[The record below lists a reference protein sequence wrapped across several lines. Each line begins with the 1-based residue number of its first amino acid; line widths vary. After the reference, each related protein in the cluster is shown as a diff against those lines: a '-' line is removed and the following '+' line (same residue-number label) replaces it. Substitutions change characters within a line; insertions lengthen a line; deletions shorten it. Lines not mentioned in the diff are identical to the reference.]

1 MHDAKEWENQHRN
14 DGDSNDSHV
23 GGKGGATIV
32 AATCAPSHIRYP
44 QDVSLLNKARKNADK
59 LVDALH
65 MYPTDGKKPHGCC
78 KRARTGLLKYT
89 SHRNRTTK
97 LTRKAIRMQLRY
109 LRGDLEII
117 EWKLLKTLTVHQT
130 ERLSALQTICQQ
142 QKYMHGNQTYRIP
155 GCIVSVR

>member
-65 MYPTDGKKPHGCC
+65 MYPTDRSLMAAANVLG
-78 KRARTGLLKYT
+78 
-89 SHRNRTTK
+89 
-97 LTRKAIRMQLRY
+97 
-109 LRGDLEII
+109 RGF
-117 EWKLLKTLTVHQT
+117 
-130 ERLSALQTICQQ
+130 
-142 QKYMHGNQTYRIP
+142 
-155 GCIVSVR
+155 